1 MTSLPDINAI
11 LQNSLA
17 DISDPNVVS
26 CIREY
31 CVAPRLEM
39 RDWDYKDDTQFP
51 CWIIAVDPKS
61 KTAIA
66 YCEFGFGPACPW
78 GLLNEPSEF
87 SGMGPDYCWYS
98 RLEDAIRQSMLW
110 DGENPVDYEVQ

>member
-1 MTSLPDINAI
+1 
-11 LQNSLA
+11 
-17 DISDPNVVS
+17 
-26 CIREY
+26 
-31 CVAPRLEM
+31 M